1 MTLGHLRTLQLC
13 GRLRVRGHVLKA
25 DLRAAEWEAVD
36 AVKVE
41 AEAALQSE
49 VAAVLQRALE
59 AAADRLAPASKAD
72 EVLTTQVFDLD
83 EVLGDLLALLGPAVT
98 EAVRAG
104 FAAGSLRIEQRLTF
118 DATRPSVQRAVAD
131 LLEKAEGVPLT
142 LRSRL
147 DTIIRDGLARD
158 LTRAQLAGA
167 VYEAAGTMAASQAE
181 AIAQTTG
188 TGAFEAGQLE
198 SFRGGGVEAKGWLSQ
213 RDGNVRPEHDEA
225 DGQEVGIDEAF
236 DVGGEALMYPADP
249 AGSPGNIIRCRCTSS
264 PIIRLDEPPGVEAGK
279 AVSDRDAWIVAEYGP
294 RVAAKGRG
302 VALAEMEEEIAE
314 RAKTDGWSPIGQRQ
328 IRRIGAAR

>member
-1 MTLGHLRTLQLC
+1 MQ
-13 GRLRVRGHVLKA
+13 K
-25 DLRAAEWEAVD
+25 
-36 AVKVE
+36 K
-41 AEAALQSE
+41 
-49 VAAVLQRALE
+49 
-59 AAADRLAPASKAD
+59 
-72 EVLTTQVFDLD
+72 
-83 EVLGDLLALLGPAVT
+83 
-98 EAVRAG
+98 
-104 FAAGSLRIEQRLTF
+104 
-118 DATRPSVQRAVAD
+118 PS
-131 LLEKAEGVPLT
+131 
-142 LRSRL
+142 
-147 DTIIRDGLARD
+147 
-158 LTRAQLAGA
+158 
-167 VYEAAGTMAASQAE
+167 
-181 AIAQTTG
+181 
-188 TGAFEAGQLE
+188 
-198 SFRGGGVEAKGWLSQ
+198 
-213 RDGNVRPEHDEA
+213 HA